1 MHGIWGQQ
9 CRSKGNI
16 KIVPVNRENIM
27 LKWEFSK
34 LQLSLL
40 WLVWVCL
47 VSGFFLAVND
57 SVCAA
62 QPNDW
67 GFDTKVP
74 FSDVYLAQ
82 ADEQEIKDSS
92 EKETKDNTEE
102 DQAWLPP
109 TPKPEKFDWIQ
120 LKSGEWLKGEL
131 KVLYNKKLE
140 FDSKEL
146 KLLEFD
152 FEDVKQILGHSI
164 FSVRF
169 EGPFTV
175 IGYIRVTE
183 TKVYVT
189 LGEDKQEYDR
199 DKLIAIAYGEPKEAN
214 YWSGKLSI
222 GLDLTSGNTD
232 QTQYSAQ
239 GNVQRRTSASRLVLT
254 YLGNFTRTEN
264 IETVN
269 NQRLDGFVDLFKTRE
284 YFLRPV
290 FAGYFRDPIQNIQ
303 RRVNV
308 GAAIGYHIIDT
319 SKTTWDIT
327 GGPAY
332 QNTLFISVEAGQEP
346 EESTPSFVVETFFDT
361 ELNKRLDLKARYNFQ
376 IVDEASGSFIHHFIT
391 TLETELTKWFD
402 FDISFVWDRTK
413 DPTPRADG
421 SVPNQDDY
429 QLIFAIGVD
438 F

>member
-1 MHGIWGQQ
+1 
-9 CRSKGNI
+9 
-16 KIVPVNRENIM
+16 
-27 LKWEFSK
+27 
-34 LQLSLL
+34 LQPILF
-40 WLVWVCL
+40 WLGCL
-47 VSGFFLAVND
+47 CLAGCFFLLVNG
-57 SVCAA
+57 SVRAA
-62 QPNDW
+62 QQN
-67 GFDTKVP
+67 GSSFNTNVP

-82 ADEQEIKDSS
+82 ADEQETKDLS
-92 EKETKDNTEE
+92 EKETNEN
-102 DQAWLPP
+102 QAWLPP
-109 TPKPEKFDWIQ
+109 TPKPENYDWIQ

-131 KVLYNKKLE
+131 KVLYDKKLE

-152 FEDVKQILGHSI
+152 FEDIKQILGHSI

-175 IGYIRVTE
+175 IGYIKVTE
-183 TKVYVT
+183 TKVYIT

-199 DKLIAIAYGEPKEAN
+199 EKLIAIAYGEAKESN
-214 YWSGKLSI
+214 YWSGKISI

-239 GNVQRRTSASRLVLT
+239 GRVMRRTSASRFVLD

-269 NQRLDGFVDLFKTRE
+269 NQRLDGFVDLFKTKK

-290 FAGYFRDPIQNIQ
+290 FAGWFRDPITNIQ
-303 RRVNV
+303 SRVNF

-327 GGPAY
+327 AGPAF
-332 QNTLFISVEAGQEP
+332 QNTVFISVEPGEAP
-346 EESTPSFVVETFFDT
+346 EESTPAFVVENLLDT
-361 ELNKRLDLKARYNFQ
+361 ELSKRLDLKARYNFQ
-376 IVDEASGSFIHHFIT
+376 IVDEASGSYIHHFIT
-391 TLETELTKWFD
+391 TLETEITKWLD
-402 FDISFVWDRTK
+402 FDISFVWDRTQ

-421 SVPNQDDY
+421 TVPDQDDY
-429 QLIFAIGVD
+429 QLIFALGVD

>member
-1 MHGIWGQQ
+1 LRRKFPKSQPIFFWLGCVFLISSLFLFVTGKVSAVEKMD
-9 CRSKGNI
+9 SSFETE
-16 KIVPVNRENIM
+16 VMSSM
-27 LKWEFSK
+27 LH
-34 LQLSLL
+34 
-40 WLVWVCL
+40 
-47 VSGFFLAVND
+47 
-57 SVCAA
+57 
-62 QPNDW
+62 
-67 GFDTKVP
+67 
-74 FSDVYLAQ
+74 LAQ
-82 ADEQEIKDSS
+82 ADGQETKDSS
-92 EKETKDNTEE
+92 GKETREDTEE
-102 DQAWLPP
+102 NQAWLPP

-131 KVLYNKKLE
+131 KVLYDKKLE
-140 FDSKEL
+140 FDSDEL
-146 KLLEFD
+146 DLLEFD

-175 IGYIRVTE
+175 IGYIQVTE

-199 DKLIAIAYGEPKEAN
+199 NKLIAIAYGEPKESN
-214 YWSGKLSI
+214 YWSGRLSI

-239 GNVQRRTSASRLVLT
+239 GTVMRRTSASRFILD
-254 YLGNFTRTEN
+254 YFGNFTRTQN

-269 NQRLDGFVDLFKTRE
+269 NHRLDGFVDLFKTRK

-290 FAGYFRDPIQNIQ
+290 FAGFFRDPITNIQ
-303 RRVNV
+303 RRVTL
-308 GAAIGYHIIDT
+308 GTGIGYHIIDT

-332 QNTLFISVEAGQEP
+332 QNTEFISVEAGEAP
-346 EESTPSFVVETFFDT
+346 NESTLALTIANLFKT
-361 ELNKRLDLKARYNFQ
+361 ELSKRLDLKARYDFQ
-376 IVDEASGSFIHHFIT
+376 IVNQQSGSYIHHFIT
-391 TLETELTKWFD
+391 TFETEITKWLD
-402 FDISFVWDRTK
+402 FDISFVWDRTQ

-421 SVPNQDDY
+421 SIPDQDDY
-429 QLIFAIGVD
+429 QMIFALGVD

>member
-1 MHGIWGQQ
+1 MKRGFTKSHPI
-9 CRSKGNI
+9 
-16 KIVPVNRENIM
+16 
-27 LKWEFSK
+27 LF
-34 LQLSLL
+34 
-40 WLVWVCL
+40 WLCCVCL
-47 VSGFFLAVND
+47 AGCFSFIVHGKVT
-57 SVCAA
+57 AA
-62 QPNDW
+62 QPINSSLK
-67 GFDTKVP
+67 TEVP
-74 FSDVYLAQ
+74 FSDVYLVQ
-82 ADEQEIKDSS
+82 ADELETKDLS
-92 EKETKDNTEE
+92 EKETKDNTNEN
-102 DQAWLPP
+102 QGWLPP
-109 TPKPEKFDWIQ
+109 TPKPEKYDWIQ

-131 KVLYNKKLE
+131 KVLYNKQLE

-146 KLLEFD
+146 KLLKFD
-152 FEDVKQILGHSI
+152 FKDVKQILSHSI

-175 IGYIRVTE
+175 IGYIQVTE
-183 TKVYVT
+183 TKVYIT
-189 LGEDKQEYDR
+189 LGEDKQEFDR

-239 GNVQRRTSASRLVLT
+239 GNVRRRTSASRFVLD

-269 NQRLDGFVDLFKTRE
+269 NHRLDGFVDLFKTKK

-290 FAGYFRDPIQNIQ
+290 FAGFFRDPIQNIQ
-303 RRVNV
+303 RRVSLGTGV
-308 GAAIGYHIIDT
+308 GYHIIDT

-332 QNTLFISVEAGQEP
+332 QNTVFISVEKGQEP
-346 EESTPSFVVETFFDT
+346 EESTLALTVSTLFDT
-361 ELNKRLDLKARYNFQ
+361 ELSKRLDLKARYNFQ
-376 IVDEASGSFIHHFIT
+376 IVNEESGSYLHHVIT
-391 TLETELTKWFD
+391 TLETEVTKWLD
-402 FDISFVWDRTK
+402 FDISFVWDRTQ

-421 SVPNQDDY
+421 TVPNQDDY
-429 QLIFAIGVD
+429 QMIFAIGVD